1 MDTHKMIR
9 MEYCSSAL
17 HLQKSCSNH
26 GQTHRGNAI
35 VERCSAKHFR
45 RVPPVDRCPISH
57 ETLLDPADWQLTL
70 VLSKITR
77 LLDFLNIT
85 FGDSY
90 RELTEVSGLG
100 CSILWYGGHLR
111 PYLWVTC
118 DPTPLK
124 PKTGSLATLPLFT
137 APATQNYTWSL
148 ATLLLAKTLPG
159 HLRPYLHR

>member
-1 MDTHKMIR
+1 MTVATLDRCRELFNHMPKQMDTHKMIR

-45 RVPPVDRCPISH
+45 RVPPVNRCPISH

-100 CSILWYGGHLR
+100 CSILYFQVFH
-111 PYLWVTC
+111 C
-118 DPTPLK
+118 HE
-124 PKTGSLATLPLFT
+124 A
-137 APATQNYTWSL
+137 
-148 ATLLLAKTLPG
+148 
-159 HLRPYLHR
+159 